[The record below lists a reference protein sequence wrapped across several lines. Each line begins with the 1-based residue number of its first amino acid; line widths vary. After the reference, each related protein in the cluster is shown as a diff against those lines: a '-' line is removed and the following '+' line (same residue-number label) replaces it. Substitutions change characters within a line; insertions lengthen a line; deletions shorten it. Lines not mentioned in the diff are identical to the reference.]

1 MWSCGAVAVELHR
14 SQLES
19 WLRHLLFD
27 APPPQ
32 VVTIKK
38 AIRHH

>member
-1 MWSCGAVAVELHR
+1 MWSWGAMAVELHR

-27 APPPQ
+27 APPH
-32 VVTIKK
+32 KW
-38 AIRHH
+38 